1 MKYEAVVQEYLPV
14 NHHPPHYPI
23 YKEYLDFLLEVI
35 DELEIYFMY
44 VHLEEMVYAKLC
56 VKTKIYTP
64 NCSFNG
70 WLSSIKSHAAAAKQ
84 TYFPKGYREWCVDA
98 KQLQNILFIRRVRD
112 ATIIEVCE
120 CIRSAFTRLFNF
132 A

>member
-1 MKYEAVVQEYLPV
+1 MKYEAVVQEYLSV

-35 DELEIYFMY
+35 DELEIHFMY
-44 VHLEEMVYAKLC
+44 VHSGEMVYAKLC

-70 WLSSIKSHAAAAKQ
+70 WLSLIKSHAAAAKQ

-98 KQLQNILFIRRVRD
+98 FIRRVRD
-112 ATIIEVCE
+112 ATIIEVRE
-120 CIRSAFTRLFNF
+120 CIRSVFTRLFNF

>member
-1 MKYEAVVQEYLPV
+1 MKYEAVVLEYLPV

-23 YKEYLDFLLEVI
+23 CKEYLDFLLEVI

-44 VHLEEMVYAKLC
+44 VHSEEMVYAKLC

-84 TYFPKGYREWCVDA
+84 IYFPKGYREWCVDA
-98 KQLQNILFIRRVRD
+98 KTIAEYSIYHACEGRQYYRSMRVHK
-112 ATIIEVCE
+112 E
-120 CIRSAFTRLFNF
+120 CFHALV
-132 A
+132 